1 MIPSKAT
8 PSGTQ
13 KSCTRFPH
21 IMHKKLGRTGLTVSA
36 CGYGTYRVDYR
47 VREHFEALEYA
58 LLNGINLID
67 SSANYSDGGSE
78 ILIGNV
84 LRKLIE
90 NDKIRREE
98 VVIVTKGGYI
108 QGKTLETVRQR
119 KEKGT
124 SYKEVVE
131 YSEGLWHSIHPDF
144 ISEQITASLERMN
157 LDTIDVYLLHNPEY
171 LLDSKLSEDLAL
183 EEMRHEYYRRIGKA
197 FELLEEEVE
206 KGRIGA
212 YGVSSNSFVDSSSE
226 QVFTSLEECHSAA
239 VNISRENHFSVVE
252 FPFNLYERG
261 ALLNNNQKADT
272 KTLLELAGEL
282 ELGVIVNRPLNAITE
297 KKLKRLA
304 DFETNTEYF
313 KLDENKINDE
323 IKLLESMED
332 DFLKEYLD
340 VLKLSEE
347 NHEAVKYFLKAG
359 ELLKRNW
366 KNFGSIESFNDVKKQ
381 FLIPRVNYA
390 ISTMISSDNLT
401 NPMREKLDAIAQ
413 QVNKLMSII
422 ETIYGLIAN
431 MRSKEIHEKLNG
443 LIDDSKN
450 IDFKSLHLSQ
460 KAILLINSIGNVSCT
475 LVGMR
480 QKKYVGDVIGSLRSA
495 KIENAEDILRKVQL

>member
-1 MIPSKAT
+1 MIQSKAT
-8 PSGTQ
+8 PEKTKQFCS
-13 KSCTRFPH
+13 RFPH
-21 IMHKKLGRTGLTVSA
+21 LMHKKFGRTGLTVSA

-47 VREHFEALEYA
+47 VREHFDALEYA

-67 SSANYSDGGSE
+67 SSSNYSDGGSE

-90 NDKIRREE
+90 NDKIKREE
-98 VVIVTKGGYI
+98 LVIVTKGGYI
-108 QGKTLETVRQR
+108 QGKILESVKQ
-119 KEKGT
+119 KQKAGK

-131 YSEGLWHSIHPDF
+131 YSENLWHSIHPDF
-144 ISEQITASLERMN
+144 IREQITDSSERMN
-157 LDTIDVYLLHNPEY
+157 LDTIDLYLLHNPEY
-171 LLDSKLSEDLAL
+171 LLDSKLSEELAL

-212 YGVSSNSFVDSSSE
+212 YGVSSNSFVNKSDDK
-226 QVFTSLEECHSAA
+226 VFTSLEECIKTASG
-239 VNISRENHFSVVE
+239 ISETNHFSIIE

-261 ALLNNNQKADT
+261 ALINKNQRADT
-272 KTLLELAGEL
+272 KTLLELAEEL
-282 ELGVIVNRPLNAITE
+282 ELGTIVNRPLNAITD
-297 KKLKRLA
+297 KSLKRLA
-304 DFETNTEYF
+304 DFETNSEYF
-313 KLDENKINDE
+313 NLDENKINDE
-323 IKLLESMED
+323 IKLLEAMEN

-340 VLKLSEE
+340 VLNLSKE
-347 NHEAVKYFLKAG
+347 NYDAVKYFLKAG
-359 ELLKRNW
+359 ELLRLNW
-366 KNFGSIESFNDVKKQ
+366 KNFGTIENFNDVKKQ
-381 FLIPRVNYA
+381 FLIPRVNFA
-390 ISTMISSDNLT
+390 ISTMVNSSNLT

-413 QVNKLMSII
+413 QVNKLTSII

-443 LIDDSKN
+443 LIDDSIN

-460 KAILLINSIGNVSCT
+460 KAILLLNSIDKVNCT

-480 QKKYVGDVIGSLRSA
+480 QKKYVDDVIGSMRA
-495 KIENAEDILRKVQL
+495 IKIENTEDILRKLEI